1 MRMNKEQVGMLRDAI
16 NGYNYPCVT
25 YDFKRDEKVCHL
37 NMLSVE
43 SAIRRQLLSGDV
55 DEVKDG
61 LSNVLYWGYASQPG
75 RQAKKVYNFR
85 HPHVF
90 RKKFKTGVTPK
101 QLKDVMEL
109 ISDGDFLQL
118 SAINLKAFKELPEF
132 GLAFATKLLMFLD
145 PNRFVVLD
153 AQLGKLQGVRANT
166 VLASLRR
173 RKGDGYLSMTNA
185 NISTYVDWCKLCKRI
200 AAHPEFQVRAV
211 DVERGIY
218 QMVKDG
224 KLMEAATILASA

>member
-1 MRMNKEQVGMLRDAI
+1 MNEEQVRMLKDAI
-16 NGYNYPCVT
+16 NEYNYPCVT
-25 YDFKRDEKVCHL
+25 YDFKRNEKVCHP

-43 SAIRRQLLSGDV
+43 RATRRQLLSGDV

-75 RQAKKVYNFR
+75 RQRKKVHNFR

-90 RKKFKTGVTPK
+90 RGKPKTGVTTE

-109 ISDGDFLQL
+109 IND
-118 SAINLKAFKELPEF
+118 INLLQPPTINQKAIKELPEF

-153 AQLGKLQGVRANT
+153 AQLGKLHDEHPHAIFTN
-166 VLASLRR
+166 LSR
-173 RKGDGYLSMTNA
+173 RKGDGYLSMSRA
-185 NISTYVDWCKLCKRI
+185 NIGVYNDWCRLCERI
-200 AAHPEFQVRAV
+200 AAHPELLQVRAV

-224 KLMEAATILASA
+224 ELREAVGILASA